1 MSKKILG
8 NITNIAAISNGAKEN
23 SIPNRPVTRSQSAQ
37 QLDQTRSNA
46 VSSFVP
52 GYSSV
57 RNSTE
62 EENVSPAAGDLSVP
76 FYMVPEDEIV
86 ENIDMSDLQNEF
98 ACAIYAEDVYNYLK
112 EMEIKHR
119 LPHNFM
125 QIQTHINP
133 RLRAYCIDW
142 QVEVHRQL
150 SQTFGRSLQI
160 DTLFLSISI
169 LDRFL
174 AKKTIAIDKLNLV
187 GLGSFYIACKFEET
201 YYPSI
206 DQLLRLVP
214 EAGKKDDVLR
224 IERIIL
230 NELRFSLGVPTSI
243 IFLKRFAKAAHADS
257 MIGMLSRF
265 MSEYSMSSYSLTS
278 TYLPSQIAAAATAHA
293 LRIVGRP
300 PWSATLIRHTGYTYE
315 DLRPCLTEMK
325 EVVKRA
331 PLLKTQA
338 IFRKYSEA
346 KYLKAASICVQK
358 I

>member
-1 MSKKILG
+1 MRDS
-8 NITNIAAISNGAKEN
+8 TEDEN
-23 SIPNRPVTRSQSAQ
+23 VPPNVDMSIPYYV
-37 QLDQTRSNA
+37 
-46 VSSFVP
+46 VP
-52 GYSSV
+52 DD
-57 RNSTE
+57 E
-62 EENVSPAAGDLSVP
+62 VP
-76 FYMVPEDEIV
+76 
-86 ENIDMSDLQNEF
+86 ENIDMSDLGNEF
-98 ACAIYAEDVYNYLK
+98 ACAIYAEDVYTYLK

-119 LPHNFM
+119 TPHNFM

-133 RLRAYCIDW
+133 RLRAYCLDW

-169 LDRFL
+169 MDRFL
-174 AKKTIAIDKLNLV
+174 AKKTIAVDKLNLV

-230 NELRFSLGVPTSI
+230 NELRFALGAPTSI

-265 MSEYSMSSYSLTS
+265 MSEYCMSSYSLTS

-293 LRIVGRP
+293 LRIAGRT
-300 PWSATLIRHTGYTYE
+300 PWSATLMRYTGYTYE
-315 DLRPCLTEMK
+315 ELRPCLTEMR

-338 IFRKYSEA
+338 IFRKYSEP
-346 KYLKAASICVQK
+346 KYLKAALSAVQK